1 MLFPYSYPRQV
12 QSIFLRGRMKNI
24 TVFAHY
30 DRNNLIDDYVIYY
43 LNELKNVS
51 EALIF
56 VSDSDLP
63 ETELLKIKNI
73 VDYTLAIRH
82 GEYDFGSY
90 KRGWKIAVDQGLL
103 ADADVL
109 TFANDSCIG
118 PFSPLSQLYEEM
130 NSQECDFWGFT
141 SNENEFEKKYFLCP
155 EANNRHIQS
164 YFFVA
169 KNNVFNSD
177 VFNNFRRDI
186 KKEKDKFNIIEK
198 YEIGLSSTLVKA
210 GYKFKSLSDE
220 QIGVLNLEDIIN
232 LEKESPFI
240 LMKVSVLRE
249 FYFIFLLR
257 LWFKKVK
264 NYSEYPLEV
273 ITKYLKRIREI
284 KYIKLVYIR
293 KKIIRLHISERKVF
307 LFGKWINY
315 GK

>member
-1 MLFPYSYPRQV
+1 MR
-12 QSIFLRGRMKNI
+12 NI

-73 VDYTLAIRH
+73 VDYTLATRH

-90 KRGWKIAVDQGLL
+90 KRGWEIAVNQGLL
-103 ADADVL
+103 TDADVL
-109 TFANDSCIG
+109 TFVNDSCIG
-118 PFSPLSQLYEEM
+118 PFYPLVPIYEEL
-130 NSQECDFWGFT
+130 STRECDFWGFT

-155 EANNRHIQS
+155 ESGNRHIQS
-164 YFFVA
+164 YFLVF

-177 VFNNFRRDI
+177 VFKNFMRDI
-186 KKEKDKFNIIEK
+186 KKEENKFKIIEK
-198 YEIGLSSTLVKA
+198 YEIGFSSMLVKA
-210 GYKFKSLSDE
+210 GYKYSSLNAE
-220 QIGVLNLEDIIN
+220 QIGVLNLEDIVNI
-232 LEKESPFI
+232 EKERPFI

-249 FYFIFLLR
+249 FYFLFLLR
-257 LWFKKVK
+257 LWFKKLK
-264 NYSEYPLEV
+264 SYSQYPMEN
-273 ITKYLKRIREI
+273 ISRYLKRVRVFKDINLI
-284 KYIKLVYIR
+284 YIR

-307 LFGKWINY
+307 LFGKWVNY